1 MNNVDKIY
9 NALQSLPLPIEQK
22 NLLIEAFTSGEQSGQ
37 QVETPQQEDTRIEEL
52 TKEVEQ
58 LKESVEKLTNQLS
71 EIVLPSKATKD
82 DEGLVRAI
90 SNIKNL
96 EVSTATIPTLVG
108 AFNTLLVNLRTAGI
122 IQM

>member
-1 MNNVDKIY
+1 MDIDKIY

-22 NLLIEAFTSGEQSGQ
+22 TLLIEAFTSGEPKVQ
-37 QVETPQQEDTRIEEL
+37 QPEIHQQEDTRIEDL

-58 LKESVEKLTNQLS
+58 LKESVEKLTKQLS
-71 EIVLPSKATKD
+71 KIVIPVRATKD

-96 EVSTATIPTLVG
+96 EVSKATIPTIVG
-108 AFNTLLVNLRTAGI
+108 AINTLLVNFRTAGI

>member
-1 MNNVDKIY
+1 MDINKIY
-9 NALQSLPLPIEQK
+9 NALQSLPLPVEQK
-22 NLLIEAFTSGEQSGQ
+22 TLLIEAFTSGEPKVQ
-37 QVETPQQEDTRIEEL
+37 QHETPKQEDTRIEDL

-58 LKESVEKLTNQLS
+58 LKESVEKLAKQLS
-71 EIVLPSKATKD
+71 EIVIPSKATKD

-96 EVSTATIPTLVG
+96 EVSKATIPTIVG
-108 AFNTLLVNLRTAGI
+108 AINTLLVNFRTAGI

>member
-1 MNNVDKIY
+1 MNIDKIY
-9 NALQSLPLPIEQK
+9 NALQSLPLSIEQK
-22 NLLIEAFTSGEQSGQ
+22 TLLIEAFTSGEPNVQ
-37 QVETPQQEDTRIEEL
+37 QPEVPQQEDTRIEDL

-58 LKESVEKLTNQLS
+58 LKESVEKLTSQLS
-71 EIVLPSKATKD
+71 EIVLPVRATKD

-96 EVSTATIPTLVG
+96 EVSTATIPTIVG
-108 AFNTLLVNLRTAGI
+108 AFNTLLLNLRTAGI

>member
-1 MNNVDKIY
+1 MDINKIY

-22 NLLIEAFTSGEQSGQ
+22 TLLIEAFTSGEPKVQ
-37 QVETPQQEDTRIEEL
+37 QHEILQQEDTKIEYL
-52 TKEVEQ
+52 TKEVTQ
-58 LKESVEKLTNQLS
+58 LKESVEKLTEKLN
-71 EIVLPSKATKD
+71 EIVLPVRATKD

-96 EVSTATIPTLVG
+96 EVSTATIPTIVG
-108 AFNTLLVNLRTAGI
+108 AINTLLVNFRTAGI

>member
-1 MNNVDKIY
+1 MDINKIY

-22 NLLIEAFTSGEQSGQ
+22 NLLIEAFISGEQNVQ
-37 QVETPQQEDTRIEEL
+37 QPEIPQQEDTRIEYL

-82 DEGLVRAI
+82 NEGLVKAI
-90 SNIKNL
+90 TNIKNL
-96 EVSTATIPTLVG
+96 EVSTATIPTVVG
-108 AFNTLLVNLRTAGI
+108 AINTLLVNLRTAGI

>member
-1 MNNVDKIY
+1 MDINKIY
-9 NALQSLPLPIEQK
+9 NALQSLPLPIQQK
-22 NLLIEAFTSGEQSGQ
+22 NLLIEAFTSGEPNVQ
-37 QVETPQQEDTRIEEL
+37 QVETPQQENTRIEDL

-58 LKESVEKLTNQLS
+58 LKESVEKLTTKLS
-71 EIVLPSKATKD
+71 EIVLPVKATKD

-90 SNIKNL
+90 TNIKNL

>member
-1 MNNVDKIY
+1 MDIDKIY

-22 NLLIEAFTSGEQSGQ
+22 TLLIEAFTSGEPKIQ
-37 QVETPQQEDTRIEEL
+37 QPEIPQQEDTRIEDL

-58 LKESVEKLTNQLS
+58 LKESVEKLTEKLN
-71 EIVLPSKATKD
+71 EIVLPVRATKD

-96 EVSTATIPTLVG
+96 EVSTATIPTIVG
-108 AFNTLLVNLRTAGI
+108 AFNTLLLNLRSAGI

>member
-1 MNNVDKIY
+1 MDINKIY

-22 NLLIEAFTSGEQSGQ
+22 TLLIEAFTSGEPKVQ
-37 QVETPQQEDTRIEEL
+37 QPEIPQQEDAKIEYL

-58 LKESVEKLTNQLS
+58 LKESVEKLTKQLS
-71 EIVLPSKATKD
+71 EIVIPVRATKD
-82 DEGLVRAI
+82 DVGLVRAI

-96 EVSTATIPTLVG
+96 EVSTATIPTIVG
-108 AFNTLLVNLRTAGI
+108 VINTLLVNFRTSGI

>member
-1 MNNVDKIY
+1 MDIDKIY

-22 NLLIEAFTSGEQSGQ
+22 TLLIEAFTSGEPKVQQS
-37 QVETPQQEDTRIEEL
+37 EIPQQKDARIEDL

-58 LKESVEKLTNQLS
+58 LKESVEKLTKQLS
-71 EIVLPSKATKD
+71 EIVIPVRATKD

-96 EVSTATIPTLVG
+96 EVSTATIPTIVG
-108 AFNTLLVNLRTAGI
+108 AINTLLVNFRTAGI

>member
-1 MNNVDKIY
+1 MDINKIY

-22 NLLIEAFTSGEQSGQ
+22 TLLIEAFTSGEQKVQ
-37 QVETPQQEDTRIEEL
+37 QPKIPQQEDTRIEDL

-58 LKESVEKLTNQLS
+58 LKKSVEKLTEKLS
-71 EIVLPSKATKD
+71 EIVLPVRATKD

-96 EVSTATIPTLVG
+96 EVSTATIPTIVG
-108 AFNTLLVNLRTAGI
+108 AINTLLVNFRTAGI

>member
-1 MNNVDKIY
+1 MDIDKIY

-22 NLLIEAFTSGEQSGQ
+22 TLLIEAFTSGEPKVQ
-37 QVETPQQEDTRIEEL
+37 QPEIPQQEDTRIEAL
-52 TKEVEQ
+52 TKEVGK
-58 LKESVEKLTNQLS
+58 LKESVEKLTKQLS
-71 EIVLPSKATKD
+71 EIVLPVRATKD

-96 EVSTATIPTLVG
+96 EVSKATIPTIVG
-108 AFNTLLVNLRTAGI
+108 AINTLLVNFRTAGI

>member
-1 MNNVDKIY
+1 MDINKVY

-22 NLLIEAFTSGEQSGQ
+22 TLLIEAFTSGEPKVQ
-37 QVETPQQEDTRIEEL
+37 QPEIPQREDTRIENL
-52 TKEVEQ
+52 KKEVEQ
-58 LKESVEKLTNQLS
+58 LKESVDKLTKQLS
-71 EIVLPSKATKD
+71 EIVLPVRATKD

-96 EVSTATIPTLVG
+96 EVSKATIPTIVG
-108 AFNTLLVNLRTAGI
+108 AINTLLVNFRTAGI

>member
-1 MNNVDKIY
+1 MNINKIY

-22 NLLIEAFTSGEQSGQ
+22 TLLIEAFTSGESKVQ
-37 QVETPQQEDTRIEEL
+37 QPETPQQEDTRIEDL
-52 TKEVEQ
+52 TKEIEQ
-58 LKESVEKLTNQLS
+58 LKESVEKLIKQLND
-71 EIVLPSKATKD
+71 IVLPVRATKD

-96 EVSTATIPTLVG
+96 EVSTATIPIIVG
-108 AFNTLLVNLRTAGI
+108 AINTLLVNFRTAGI

>member
-1 MNNVDKIY
+1 MDIHKIY

-22 NLLIEAFTSGEQSGQ
+22 TLLIEAFTSGEQKVQ
-37 QVETPQQEDTRIEEL
+37 QTEIPQQEDTRIENL

-58 LKESVEKLTNQLS
+58 LKESVEQLTKQLS
-71 EIVLPSKATKD
+71 EIIIPVRATKD

-96 EVSTATIPTLVG
+96 EVSTATIPTIVG
-108 AFNTLLVNLRTAGI
+108 AINTLLVNFRTAGI

>member
-1 MNNVDKIY
+1 MDINKIY

-22 NLLIEAFTSGEQSGQ
+22 TLLIEAFTSGEPKVQ
-37 QVETPQQEDTRIEEL
+37 QPEIPQQEDTRIEEL

-58 LKESVEKLTNQLS
+58 LKESVEKLTKQLS
-71 EIVLPSKATKD
+71 EIVIPVRATKD

-90 SNIKNL
+90 SNIKNI
-96 EVSTATIPTLVG
+96 EVSTATIPTIVG
-108 AFNTLLVNLRTAGI
+108 AINTLLVNFRTAGI

>member
-1 MNNVDKIY
+1 MDINKIY

-22 NLLIEAFTSGEQSGQ
+22 TLLIEAFTSEEPKVQ
-37 QVETPQQEDTRIEEL
+37 QVETNQQEDTKIEDL
-52 TKEVEQ
+52 IKEVGQ
-58 LKESVEKLTNQLS
+58 LKESVEKLTKQLS
-71 EIVLPSKATKD
+71 EIVLPVRATKD

-96 EVSTATIPTLVG
+96 EVSTATIPTIVG
-108 AFNTLLVNLRTAGI
+108 AINTLLVNFRTAGI

>member
-1 MNNVDKIY
+1 MDIDKIY

-22 NLLIEAFTSGEQSGQ
+22 TLLIEAFTSGETKVQ
-37 QVETPQQEDTRIEEL
+37 QPETPQQEDTRIEEL

-58 LKESVEKLTNQLS
+58 LKKSVEKLTKQLS
-71 EIVLPSKATKD
+71 KIVLPSKATKD
-82 DEGLVRAI
+82 NEGLVRAI

-96 EVSTATIPTLVG
+96 EVSTATIPTVVG
-108 AFNTLLVNLRTAGI
+108 AINTLLVNLRTAGI

>member
-1 MNNVDKIY
+1 MDINKIY
-9 NALQSLPLPIEQK
+9 IALQSLPLPIEQK
-22 NLLIEAFTSGEQSGQ
+22 TLLIEAFTSGEQKVQ
-37 QVETPQQEDTRIEEL
+37 QVDISQQEDTRIENL

-58 LKESVEKLTNQLS
+58 LKESVKQLTKQLS
-71 EIVLPSKATKD
+71 EIVIPVRATKD

-96 EVSTATIPTLVG
+96 EVSKATIPTIVG
-108 AFNTLLVNLRTAGI
+108 AINTLLVNFRTAGI

>member
-1 MNNVDKIY
+1 MDINKIY
-9 NALQSLPLPIEQK
+9 NALQSLPLPIEQI
-22 NLLIEAFTSGEQSGQ
+22 NLLIEAFTSGEQNGQ
-37 QVETPQQEDTRIEEL
+37 QPENVQQKDTRIENL

-58 LKESVEKLTNQLS
+58 LKESVEKLTKQLS
-71 EIVLPSKATKD
+71 EIVIPVRATKD

-96 EVSTATIPTLVG
+96 EVSTATIPTIVG
-108 AFNTLLVNLRTAGI
+108 AINTLLVNFRTAGI

>member
-1 MNNVDKIY
+1 MDINKVY

-22 NLLIEAFTSGEQSGQ
+22 TLLIEAFTSGEPKVQ
-37 QVETPQQEDTRIEEL
+37 QTEIPQQEDTRIKDL
-52 TKEVEQ
+52 TKEVCQ
-58 LKESVEKLTNQLS
+58 LKESVEQLTKQLS
-71 EIVLPSKATKD
+71 EIVIPVRATKD

-96 EVSTATIPTLVG
+96 EVSKATIPTIVG
-108 AFNTLLVNLRTAGI
+108 AINTLLVNFRTAGI

>member
-1 MNNVDKIY
+1 MDINKIY

-22 NLLIEAFTSGEQSGQ
+22 TLLIEAFTSGEPKVQKA
-37 QVETPQQEDTRIEEL
+37 EIPQQEDTRIEDL

-71 EIVLPSKATKD
+71 EIVLPVRATKD

-96 EVSTATIPTLVG
+96 EVNTATIPTIVG
-108 AFNTLLVNLRTAGI
+108 AINTLLVNFRTAGI